1 MADNEAGERRQH
13 RLVAPTP
20 PRMTRAEWA
29 KRDKTTVT
37 LTRSELE
44 QIAQLIG
51 AGHVL
56 LRDGRSVSPQLRA
69 AMTKL
74 GISTKG
80 L

>member
-1 MADNEAGERRQH
+1 MDQDKQKGESKPNASF
-13 RLVAPTP
+13 LTP
-20 PRMTRAEWA
+20 PKMTRAEWA
-29 KRDKTTVT
+29 KRSKTSVT

-44 QIAQLIG
+44 QIAQLIS

-56 LRDGRSVSPQLRA
+56 LRDGRSISPQLKG

-74 GISTKG
+74 GISTQG

>member
-1 MADNEAGERRQH
+1 MAEDRMT
-13 RLVAPTP
+13 PPIP

-29 KRDKTTVT
+29 KRDKTSVT

-44 QIAQLIG
+44 YIGQLLA
-51 AGHVL
+51 AGKVL
-56 LRDGRSVSPQLRA
+56 LRDGRSISPQLKA

-74 GISTKG
+74 GITTQG